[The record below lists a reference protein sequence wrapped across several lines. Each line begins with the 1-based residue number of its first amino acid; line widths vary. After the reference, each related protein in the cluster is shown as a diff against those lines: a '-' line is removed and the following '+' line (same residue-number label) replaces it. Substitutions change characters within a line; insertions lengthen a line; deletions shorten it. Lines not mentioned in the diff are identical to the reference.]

1 MAKLF
6 NRKSDLL
13 WFMDAM
19 RESEHEWRI
28 NRAVDINSYLH
39 REHKVL
45 LRPDFE
51 FKEKTFHTAKIV
63 LQTLKTIVNFHTSY
77 TVGNPANL
85 TGDKEL
91 VDVMNKIYK
100 VGQFAMRDYQ
110 ITKDLITY
118 GNAFEYVYLD
128 KDNTIK
134 SKVFNNIDSY
144 PLYDENMEYYA
155 FVDYWKDATDGG
167 TEHYTVYYP
176 DRVETYV
183 DRKLIDTSSNLTG
196 LPIHY
201 KRIEKA
207 EYDMFGEPF
216 VNDLIL
222 VMDEIEELLSRL
234 SDAVETLSLNP
245 IAYTSGGVWNTPINS
260 NMVGAVISFEDG
272 GELKYANATMDYSN
286 IKLLLD
292 SLLQQFYGIACVPSS
307 VLGQSN
313 VANVSEVSL
322 SMLFNSTDNVAR
334 DTMYSLKE
342 GFQTRWEYMRKLME
356 EYQGET
362 IADEVFN
369 SLDCTFNVNR
379 PVDTTSAMEE
389 MKMQRDMGAI
399 SIQTI
404 IENSKHTSNTALEL
418 DRLAEEKENNKTPIV
433 TTPVPENKST
443 EEVADS
449 VSPADK
455 QVIDDKVD

>member
-1 MAKLF
+1 MAMFF
-6 NRKSDLL
+6 NNKRSDLM
-13 WFMDAM
+13 WFQDAI
-19 RESEHEWRI
+19 REPEHEWRI
-28 NRAVDINSYLH
+28 NHAVDLNSYLH

-51 FKEKTFHTAKIV
+51 FKEKTFHTAKIL
-63 LQTLKTIVNFHTSY
+63 LQTLKTIINFHTSY
-77 TVGNPANL
+77 TVGNPVSL

-91 VDVMNKIYK
+91 VDVMNKIYQA
-100 VGQFAMRDYQ
+100 GQFTMRDYQ
-110 ITKDLITY
+110 ITKDLIIY
-118 GNAFEYVYLD
+118 GNAFEYIYLD
-128 KDNTIK
+128 KDNMIK
-134 SKVFNNIDSY
+134 SKVFTNTDSY
-144 PLYDENMEYYA
+144 PLYDKNMEYYA

-176 DRVETYV
+176 DRVETYT

-201 KRIEKA
+201 KRIDKA
-207 EYDMFGEPF
+207 EYDMFGEAF
-216 VNDLIL
+216 IDDLIPI
-222 VMDEIEELLSRL
+222 MDEIEELLSRL

-245 IAYTSGGVWNTPINS
+245 IAYTSGGIWDKPINS
-260 NMVGAVISFEDG
+260 NMVGACMNFEDG
-272 GELKYANATMDYSN
+272 GELKYANAVMDYSN

-292 SLLQQFYGIACVPSS
+292 SLLQQFYGVACVPSS

-334 DTMYSLKE
+334 DTMFSLKE
-342 GFQTRWEYMRKLME
+342 GFKVRWAYIRKLME
-356 EYQGET
+356 QYQGQKVS
-362 IADEVFN
+362 DEVFY

-379 PVDTTSAMEE
+379 PVDTQSAMEE

-399 SIQTI
+399 SVQTI

-418 DRLAEEKENNKTPIV
+418 DRLAEEKKSNTNVTP
-433 TTPVPENKST
+433 PVPENKST
-443 EEVADS
+443 TNGVDS

-455 QVIDDKVD
+455 QVIDNKVD

>member
-1 MAKLF
+1 MAKF
-6 NRKSDLL
+6 FNNRKSDLM
-13 WFMDAM
+13 WFQDKI
-19 RESEHEWRI
+19 RETEHEWRI

-77 TVGNPANL
+77 TVGNPLSL

-91 VDVMNKIYK
+91 VDTMNKVYK
-100 VGQFAMRDYQ
+100 MGQFALRDYQ

-128 KDNTIK
+128 KDNQIK
-134 SKVFNNIDSY
+134 SKVFNNLDSY

-155 FVDYWKDATDGG
+155 FVDYWKDATSGV
-167 TEHYTVYYP
+167 EHYTVYYP
-176 DRVETYV
+176 DKVEV
-183 DRKLIDTSSNLTG
+183 WQDKKLLSTSANLTG

-201 KRIEKA
+201 KRVERA
-207 EYDMFGEPF
+207 EYDFFGEPF
-216 VNDLIL
+216 VNDLMLI
-222 VMDEIEELLSRL
+222 MDEIEELLSRL

-245 IAYTSGGVWNTPINS
+245 IAYSSGGIWDKAINS
-260 NMVGAVISFEDG
+260 NMVGACINFEDG
-272 GELKYANATMDYSN
+272 GEFKYANATMDYSN

-292 SLLQQFYGIACVPSS
+292 SLIQQFYGVACVPSS

-334 DTMYSLKE
+334 ETMYALKE
-342 GFQTRWEYMRKLME
+342 GFKTRWEYMRKLME
-356 EYQGET
+356 QYQKIKVT
-362 IADEVFN
+362 DEVFN

-379 PVDTTSAMEE
+379 PVDTMSAMEE

-399 SIQTI
+399 SIQTV

-418 DRLAEEKENNKTPIV
+418 DRLAEEKAN
-433 TTPVPENKST
+433 NKST
-443 EEVADS
+443 PVTEATVTEDNKVDS
-449 VSPADK
+449 VSPAEE
-455 QVIDDKVD
+455 QPIDDKVD

>member
-1 MAKLF
+1 MAIFF
-6 NRKSDLL
+6 NNKRSDLM
-13 WFMDAM
+13 WFQDAI
-19 RESEHEWRI
+19 REPEHEWRI
-28 NRAVDINSYLH
+28 NHVADINSYLH

-63 LQTLKTIVNFHTSY
+63 LQSIKSILNFHSSY
-77 TVGNPANL
+77 ICGREISL

-91 VDVMNKIYK
+91 VDAFNKVYSA
-100 VGQFAMRDYQ
+100 GQFSMRDYQ

-118 GNAFEYVYLD
+118 GNAFEYIYLD
-128 KDNTIK
+128 KDNKIQ
-134 SKVFNNIDSY
+134 SKVFNNMDSY
-144 PLYDENMEYYA
+144 PLYDKNMKYYA

-176 DRVETYV
+176 DRVETYT

-201 KRIEKA
+201 KRIDKA
-207 EYDMFGEPF
+207 EYDMFGEAF
-216 VNDLIL
+216 IDDLIPIA
-222 VMDEIEELLSRL
+222 DEIEQLLSRL
-234 SDAVETLSLNP
+234 SDAVECLSLNP
-245 IAYTSGGVWNTPINS
+245 VAYTSGGIWDKPINS
-260 NMVGAVISFEDG
+260 NMVGACINFEDG

-292 SLLQQFYGIACVPSS
+292 SLLAQFYVVACVPATTT
-307 VLGQSN
+307 GQSN
-313 VANVSEVSL
+313 ISNVSETSL
-322 SMLFNSTDNVAR
+322 GMLFTNCDNLNR
-334 DTMYSLKE
+334 ENIFSLKE
-342 GFQTRWEYMRKLME
+342 GFKTRWAYIRKLME
-356 EYQGET
+356 QYQGQT
-362 IADEVFN
+362 ITDEVFN

-399 SIQTI
+399 SVQTI

-418 DRLAEEKENNKTPIV
+418 DRLAEEKKNNANV

-443 EEVADS
+443 TDGADS
-449 VSPADK
+449 VSPADT